1 MFGGAD
7 SLPIVN
13 SLSIAS
19 ILCIDKTS
27 AIIIILVCNFC
38 LDPFVILVAIMMNNR
53 SNSFINYEQRTMVIH
68 HNCYQKT
75 LDSVSATSMRRSG
88 TCRVH

>member
-1 MFGGAD
+1 
-7 SLPIVN
+7 
-13 SLSIAS
+13 
-19 ILCIDKTS
+19 
-27 AIIIILVCNFC
+27 
-38 LDPFVILVAIMMNNR
+38 VILVAIMMNNR